1 MCGIIGYAG
10 HRDACGILLDG
21 LKRLEYTGYDS
32 AGMAVVWDGRLDV
45 RKVVGKLCNL
55 EGSLQKQCLSGP
67 LGLAHTRWATHGKP
81 SVANSHPHL
90 SCDGRIAVVHNG
102 ILENYTELRK
112 RLISEGHPFVSET
125 DTEAMAHLVEKHYE
139 GDLLRA
145 VRRAIQDVE
154 GAFAFGVICIDQPRN
169 LAKTVTVE

>member
-21 LKRLEYTGYDS
+21 LKRLEYRGYDS

-45 RKVVGKLCNL
+45 RK
-55 EGSLQKQCLSGP
+55 
-67 LGLAHTRWATHGKP
+67 
-81 SVANSHPHL
+81 
-90 SCDGRIAVVHNG
+90 AVVHNG

-125 DTEAMAHLVEKHYE
+125 DTEAMAHLVEKYYE

-145 VRRAIQDVE
+145 VRRAIHDVE